1 MVLGDDFYGKMMFE
15 QGDVGHGADSSYQ
28 SALDFVAGVVGVVE
42 NAKFGMPPLAVEI
55 EIAAGH
61 AVELHTP
68 LHQAADAFGS
78 ALHHQAHG
86 FGVVDVVAGD
96 EGVGDV
102 LFKIIDCQIR
112 DGRNAALGFGGVGLV
127 DGGFADEGDAAVGT
141 CGRHLQGIAQAGH
154 ARTDDQKVKLMCHGR
169 SEIVRH
175 KSNHSFSLSERCNHK
190 MQQKTPR
197 DEKID

>member
-1 MVLGDDFYGKMMFE
+1 MLKQSDIRHST
-15 QGDVGHGADSSYQ
+15 HGGYQ
-28 SALDFVAGVVGVVE
+28 STLNFVAGVVGMMQ
-42 NAKFGMPPLAVEI
+42 NAKFRMPSLAVE
-55 EIAAGH
+55 
-61 AVELHTP
+61 VESTIGRTVKLYAP

-102 LFKIIDCQIR
+102 LFKIVDRQIR